1 MLAHSHRARAWPV
14 GSGAPLLSER
24 SWCASAAACARSKFA
39 LYTAGLADYMH
50 MKDEAAMWMRRVIHE
65 FTPDNLQAVSSGH

>member
-1 MLAHSHRARAWPV
+1 MRSVGFCLASQGHV
-14 GSGAPLLSER
+14 R
-24 SWCASAAACARSKFA
+24 SLRARSKFA

-65 FTPDNLQAVSSGH
+65 FTPDNMQVVSAGVCYYNRV